1 MSGQKLHL
9 SWDNR
14 WTVLTSIQ
22 KLARVWILAAIVSFA
37 APVQEGT
44 KPLSAYHES
53 NSVQFTPDAGTWRTA
68 TLGPWALGTRLNE
81 GKPLDKRLNLY
92 VVIPGKQYHSA
103 GSPEYDHNLVVN
115 ALTHEKAREWDIFWC
130 FVLDPKLTDDFRSE
144 HDLLAAAQQS
154 FFPADLFDVEDIPG
168 HEVLREKTD
177 VQSLADLKRF
187 RHKDRSLPRVLI
199 LPAHLAVSGTA
210 EEELPKVP

>member
-1 MSGQKLHL
+1 L
-9 SWDNR
+9 
-14 WTVLTSIQ
+14 TVLTSIQ
-22 KLARVWILAAIVSFA
+22 KLAKVWILAAIVSFA
-37 APVQEGT
+37 APLQEGA
-44 KPLSAYHES
+44 KPLSAYHE
-53 NSVQFTPDAGTWRTA
+53 NEVVQFAPEAGTRHTA
-68 TLGPWALGTRLNE
+68 SLGPWTLGRRLNE

-103 GSPEYDHNLVVN
+103 NNPEYDHNLVVN
-115 ALTHEKAREWDIFWC
+115 ALTHEKAREWDVFWC

-168 HEVLREKTD
+168 REVLREKTD
-177 VQSLADLKRF
+177 IESLSDLKRF

-199 LPAHLAVSGTA
+199 VPAHLAVSATA
-210 EEELPKVP
+210 ELPNVTPDDKAPSH